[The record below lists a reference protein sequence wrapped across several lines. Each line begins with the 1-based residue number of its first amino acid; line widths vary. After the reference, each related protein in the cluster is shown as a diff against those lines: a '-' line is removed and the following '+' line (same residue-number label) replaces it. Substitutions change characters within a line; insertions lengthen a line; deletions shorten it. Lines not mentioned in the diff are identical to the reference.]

1 MSSWTERKKKIK
13 SELDFDP
20 LITIPMMEDKNIK
33 REVIQKRIREVF
45 DKEQC
50 SNITIVDPYFLAQD
64 LEFIVLTF
72 ASIAGRKIRIITKLE
87 DHQNGVKKA
96 HEESFEAVIVDIEK
110 KGIFSG
116 LSVYKTNVPLHDRY
130 LISDNINESSP
141 CFSLG
146 TSINMIFK
154 RHTCLLKLDNNSFKR
169 QVLRLINKCILDG
182 TKIRGSYNGQ

>member
-1 MSSWTERKKKIK
+1 MSSWSERKKKIK

-20 LITIPMMEDKNIK
+20 LVTIPMMEDEDIE
-33 REVIQKRIREVF
+33 REVIQKRIREAF

-72 ASIAGRKIRIITKLE
+72 ASIAGRKVRIITKLE
-87 DHQNGVKKA
+87 DPQNGVKKT
-96 HEESFEAVIVDIEK
+96 HEESFEAVIADIEK

-116 LSVYKTNVPLHDRY
+116 LSIYKTNVPLHDRY
-130 LISDNINESSP
+130 LISDNIHESSP

-146 TSINMIFK
+146 SSINMIF
-154 RHTCLLKLDNNSFKR
+154 RNYTCLLKLNNNAFKR
-169 QVLRLINKCILDG
+169 QVLKLIDKCILDG
-182 TKIRGSYNGQ
+182 TEIKGSYNGQ